1 MSYLCYIFVSSIV
14 LHLTLIFLPFFM
26 FLALC
31 MSSYI
36 GNKGGLDDVNMVN
49 QIDELY
55 QVSANE
61 VFSVEF

>member
-1 MSYLCYIFVSSIV
+1 MLYFCWLNCVAFDFN
-14 LHLTLIFLPFFM
+14 FLPFFM
-26 FLALC
+26 LLALC

-36 GNKGGLDDVNMVN
+36 ANKGGLDDVNMVN

-61 VFSVEF
+61 VFSVEFWF